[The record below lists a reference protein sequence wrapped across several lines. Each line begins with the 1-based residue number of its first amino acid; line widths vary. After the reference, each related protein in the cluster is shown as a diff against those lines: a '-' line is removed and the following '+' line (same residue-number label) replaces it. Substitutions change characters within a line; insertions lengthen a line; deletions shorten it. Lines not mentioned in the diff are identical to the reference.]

1 MKMPSGVNATLMPA
15 AASGAPSQ
23 PFSAEQGGQR
33 DAGNRRRQREGHV
46 DDGIEQPPSGEAV
59 AHQRPDDD
67 AAHHQI
73 DAGRRKREP
82 EGHAKRVQGTA
93 AGDDGPELFQAQLQ

>member
-1 MKMPSGVNATLMPA
+1 MKMPERRERNLDAGRRKRRAEPTLL
-15 AASGAPSQ
+15 G
-23 PFSAEQGGQR
+23 EQGGQR